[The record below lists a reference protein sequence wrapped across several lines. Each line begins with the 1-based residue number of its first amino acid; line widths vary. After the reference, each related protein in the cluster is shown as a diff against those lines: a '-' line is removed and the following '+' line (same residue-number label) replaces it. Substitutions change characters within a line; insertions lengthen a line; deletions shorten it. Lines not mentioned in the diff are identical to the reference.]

1 MTSYRFIADN
11 ASLTNCVEQVMACEV
26 VVLDTEFMRT
36 DTFYPIPALL
46 QLSDGEH
53 HFLIDPLAIDNWEPL
68 KQLFLSPST
77 LKVLHS
83 VSEDLEVFQRLL
95 GVLPQPL
102 LDTQIG
108 AALAGFGVGLGY
120 QRLLDNLLGIAIVKD
135 ETRSNWLQRPLTDAQ
150 CEYAVLDVVHLMP
163 AFLKI
168 RAALEQQ
175 GRMPWWLEEGERCI
189 ARAQEPIDAFD
200 YFRKIKTA
208 WRLSASDQLCLR
220 ALCAWREQMAREHDV
235 PRGRIVKDAVC
246 VELAKRRP
254 QTVSSLARIK
264 GIAPSSV
271 RRYGETLCELVA
283 SDYVDDGSIVLE
295 SPLNSAQKAQA
306 NAFRASLD
314 GLSERASL
322 PRELLASKKD
332 VEDSV
337 RQGRLAPGLEGWR
350 SAHLKPILDEV
361 LNING

>member
-1 MTSYRFIADN
+1 MTQYRFIADN
-11 ASLTNCVEQVMACEV
+11 ASLAHCVEQVMACEV

-46 QLSDGEH
+46 QLSDGVH
-53 HFLIDPLAIDNWEPL
+53 HYLIDPLPIDNWEPL
-68 KQLFLSPST
+68 KRLFLAPST

-83 VSEDLEVFQRLL
+83 VSEDLEVFQQLL

-102 LDTQIG
+102 LDTQVG
-108 AALAGFGVGLGY
+108 AALAGFGAGLGY

-135 ETRSNWLQRPLTDAQ
+135 ETRSNWLQRPLSDAQ

-168 RAALEQQ
+168 RDALEQQ
-175 GRMPWWLEEGERCI
+175 GRMAWWLEEGERCI
-189 ARAQEPIDAFD
+189 ARAQEPLDPSD

-220 ALCAWREQMAREHDV
+220 ALCAWREQMAREQNV

-254 QTVSSLARIK
+254 QTVAALARIK
-264 GIAPSSV
+264 GIGPSSV
-271 RRYGETLCELVA
+271 RRYGEALCALVA
-283 SDYVDDGSIVLE
+283 ADYVDDGSVVLE
-295 SPLNSAQKAQA
+295 SPLNSQQKAQA
-306 NAFRASLD
+306 QAFRANLD
-314 GLSERASL
+314 ALSERASL

-332 VEDSV
+332 VEESV
-337 RQGRLAPGLEGWR
+337 RQGRLTPGLEGWR
-350 SAHLKPILDEV
+350 SIHLSPILDEV
-361 LNING
+361 LEVNG